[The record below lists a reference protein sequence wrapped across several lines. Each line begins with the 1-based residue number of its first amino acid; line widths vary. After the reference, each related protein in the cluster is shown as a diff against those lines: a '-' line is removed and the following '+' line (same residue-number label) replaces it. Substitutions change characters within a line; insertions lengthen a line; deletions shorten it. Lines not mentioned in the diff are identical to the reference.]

1 MAWIESHGHGGDMLT
16 AASVFG
22 RDSDSFLDFS
32 ANINP
37 LGPPPRM
44 IELLH
49 KQLSA
54 IVHYPDPSQ
63 RLLKEKLAEKLRI
76 SPEHLVIGNGAAECM
91 ALVLLALQP
100 KTVGVVNPCFSEYAQ
115 LAAAFD
121 AQVVSCEG
129 RLKHHYKP
137 YLSDL
142 FQLLNEVDLVFIG
155 HPNNPTGVVYT
166 EEELIQIAEQA
177 AKTNT
182 YLVVDEAFLDFLP
195 RSEQVTL
202 LPHLDEYKHVIL
214 IRSMTK
220 FYAIPGLRLGY
231 AVAQPE
237 LIKQMKGKQVTWSV
251 NQLALLAGE
260 ACLEE
265 DVYEEKTIWLV
276 REQREYLKQRLE
288 ELGLVV
294 FPGQANFLLVRLQ
307 NGRTAADVQW
317 DMGRRGVLIRSCA
330 MYPGLT
336 EYDFRVAVRMKEEN
350 DQLLRV
356 LKESL

>member
-1 MAWIESHGHGGDMLT
+1 MAWIEAHGHGGDMLT

-22 RDSDSFLDFS
+22 LEDRAFLDFS

-37 LGPPPRM
+37 LGPPPRVM
-44 IELLH
+44 ELLRD
-49 KQLSA
+49 QLSA

-63 RLLKEKLAEKLRI
+63 RLLKEKLAEKLHI
-76 SPEHLVIGNGAAECM
+76 SSEHLVIGNGAAECM
-91 ALVLLALQP
+91 AVILLALQP
-100 KTVGVVNPCFSEYAQ
+100 KKVGIVNPCFSEYAQ
-115 LAAAFD
+115 LATAFG

-129 RLKHHYKP
+129 RWERHYQP
-137 YLSDL
+137 HLPDL
-142 FQLLNEVDLVFIG
+142 FQLLSEADLVFIG

-166 EEELIQIAEQA
+166 KEELTQIAEQA

-202 LPHLDEYKHVIL
+202 LPNLNMHRHVIL
-214 IRSMTK
+214 VRSMTK

-231 AVAQPE
+231 AIAHPE
-237 LIKQMKGKQVTWSV
+237 LIGQMKGKQVTWSV
-251 NQLALLAGE
+251 NQLALVAGE

-265 DVYEEKTIWLV
+265 HGYEEKTIGLV
-276 REQREYLKQRLE
+276 RKQREYLKQQLE
-288 ELGLVV
+288 ELGLFV

-317 DMGRRGVLIRSCA
+317 DMGRRGILIRSCA

-336 EYDFRVAVRMKEEN
+336 VDDFRIAVRTKEEN
-350 DQLLRV
+350 DQLLHV
-356 LKESL
+356 LKEIL